1 MNQVRKL
8 IRETIEGV
16 LISEAAFGFSDVLN
30 NPDIGL
36 VEDKGGSSS
45 IVLYNFKNNTVVGT
59 MSYRPASR
67 NINQFVGV
75 AAEKGYGPLI
85 YELGIMSSFN
95 RALVPTRDGDIR
107 DTAFEVWKKFMDRT
121 DVHKI
126 VLEPGD
132 EAYSEEYENP
142 QYDSKTDDY
151 ISDGT
156 EVIANTALLKIPN
169 KEYKELINRGN
180 ELISKYKISPEEVRG
195 RGGNFFAYKYA
206 DS

>member
-1 MNQVRKL
+1 MWLFIYMNQVRKL

-107 DTAFEVWKKFMDRT
+107 SGAFKVWEKFMDRS

-126 VLEPGD
+126 VLEPGE
-132 EAYSEEYENP
+132 EAYSEKYENP
-142 QYDSKTDDY
+142 K
-151 ISDGT
+151 
-156 EVIANTALLKIPN
+156 IANTALLKIPN

-180 ELISKYKISPEEVRG
+180 ELISKYRISPEEVRG